1 MQLLNILRK
10 LASVLLYLKT
20 LLPNSS
26 AGVFLL
32 QLCYILRNSSNSFT
46 VVVRSNLCINM
57 LKHFAP
63 HINYVVTLSC

>member
-26 AGVFLL
+26 AGDFFATAML
-32 QLCYILRNSSNSFT
+32 YIT
-46 VVVRSNLCINM
+46 Q
-57 LKHFAP
+57 
-63 HINYVVTLSC
+63 